1 MADKQKPRRGRPRKE
16 RIPEV
21 PTYVKW
27 IPDNADPQKEFTDE
41 DQMSFARQII
51 SLYRITAKESRARI
65 AAAIQ
70 DGTKTN
76 TLTPGERILRDQI
89 ATVYVLN
96 PEMRDEIKGL
106 LEIDPDKVEGC
117 IHRTLLD
124 MGGDEQYLS
133 GLEPPEEDQITKIA
147 QIVEQGY
154 IKLPDTS
161 NRGSSKLDRRASYIP
176 NTGDDTIE
184 LDLNSKSYE
193 IRMNVIQR
201 RGEPLQMITPYD
213 QEVEMAVSNFV
224 EKCFSSPQKMGN
236 YMGFPS
242 TLEQIYCIMNG
253 TEPGTYISKVALQD
267 LENSIRKLNRTEIE
281 ITEIKDGEIVN
292 KISGHI
298 LDVIEL
304 VQTRIHT
311 GHIKRGFAFTRLGL
325 LYQFEKASN
334 RLLHVTK
341 EQLNIS
347 RGYWKTGLLEA
358 GEGTVSQTKKNG
370 ASWQQVKLSIT
381 PLSIVIRAYLI
392 KEIFRIRDMGT
403 NDPRG
408 NKITYDALIKFEA
421 SPELVE
427 YGDNGLPRTVEGH
440 PDERIL
446 KQWITP
452 AEKKSIE
459 NARAHRRKLVIDI
472 LGHFIATGL
481 IKSFQETTEGRKKT
495 GVIIE
500 LDKTDRALN
509 QIKRKEELKRYNRTK
524 KE

>member
-1 MADKQKPRRGRPRKE
+1 MADEQKRRRGRPRKE
-16 RIPEV
+16 RVPEV
-21 PTYVKW
+21 PTYSKW
-27 IPDNADPQKEFTDE
+27 IPDNEDPQKETTDE
-41 DQMSFARQII
+41 EKMAFARQVI
-51 SLYRITAKESRARI
+51 SLFRITAKESRARI
-65 AAAIQ
+65 AAAIL
-70 DGTKTN
+70 DGTKTEM
-76 TLTPGERILRDQI
+76 LTPGERILRDQI

-96 PEMRDEIKGL
+96 PEMRGEVKEILG
-106 LEIDPDKVEGC
+106 IDPDKVEGC
-117 IHRTLLD
+117 IHQTLLD
-124 MGGDEQYLS
+124 MGGDEQYLT

-161 NRGSSKLDRRASYIP
+161 KHGSSKLDRRASYIP
-176 NTGDDTIE
+176 NTGDDTIP
-184 LDLNSKSYE
+184 LDISSKSYE
-193 IRMNVIQR
+193 IRMNVIR
-201 RGEPLQMITPYD
+201 RGNEPPQMITPYD

-253 TEPGTYISKVALQD
+253 TEPGTYISKGALED
-267 LENSIRKLNRTEIE
+267 LEKSIRKLNRTEID
-281 ITEIKDGEIVN
+281 ITEIKDGEIAN

-334 RLLHVTK
+334 RLLQVTK

-347 RGYWKTGLLEA
+347 RGYWKNGLLES
-358 GEGTVSQTKKNG
+358 GEGAVSQTKKSG
-370 ASWQQVKLSIT
+370 TSWQHVKLSIT

-403 NDPRG
+403 KDPRG

-427 YGDNGLPRTVEGH
+427 YDNGLPRTVEGH
-440 PDERIL
+440 PNERIL
-446 KQWITP
+446 RQWITP

-459 NARAHRRKLVIDI
+459 NARAHRRKLAIDI
-472 LGHFIATGL
+472 LGHFMATGF
-481 IKSFQETTEGRKKT
+481 IKSFRETSEGRKKT
-495 GVIIE
+495 GVIVE
-500 LDKTDRALN
+500 LEKTDRALKE
-509 QIKRKEELKRYNRTK
+509 IKRKDDLKRYNRKDK
-524 KE
+524 K